1 MTTVILVIG
10 ASVFIYTRKEHISL
24 RPSSILATM
33 EGTNLYNPSEALF
46 KNGNPNKN
54 EVALTLD
61 DGPHP
66 KYLPEILSILKQNNL
81 HATFFEVG
89 EMMAKSPLLVRQ
101 VLADGNEIGNH
112 TMTHPR
118 LVNLTPTEIKNQILQ
133 CQETFASITGKKMFL
148 FRPPGFREDPAILK
162 QIKELGYIT
171 VGYSTAAHDF
181 IVKGDFSAPD
191 PNKVIA
197 SVMERL
203 KPGGIILLH
212 DAPGTAEALPGLI
225 KQIQDRGYRIVMAS
239 ELLAGLSHPV
249 EAGTNAGP
257 CSAPMGAIPTFAVK
271 DGDKIHH

>member
-1 MTTVILVIG
+1 MAGFL
-10 ASVFIYTRKEHISL
+10 YTRKEHISL
-24 RPSSILATM
+24 RPSSILATI

-46 KNGNPNKN
+46 KNGNPDKN

-66 KYLPEILSILKQNNL
+66 KFLPDILAILRQNNI

-89 EMMAKSPLLVRQ
+89 EMMAKSPELVRQ

-118 LVNLTPTEIKNQILQ
+118 LVNLTTAQIKGQILQ
-133 CQETFASITGKKMFL
+133 CQQTFTAITGKKMYL
-148 FRPPGFREDPAILK
+148 FRPPGFREDPAIVK
-162 QIKELGYIT
+162 QIKALGYIT

-181 IVKGDFSAPD
+181 IVKGDFSKPD
-191 PNKVIA
+191 PNKLIA

-225 KQIQDRGYRIVMAS
+225 AQVKARGFKIVMAS

-249 EAGTNAGP
+249 KVGSNAGP
-257 CSAPMGAIPTFAVK
+257 CTAPIGIIPKFAIQ